1 MTSET
6 REYVAAGKKKVNH
19 IVTRWTGGK
28 TFEAGRP
35 AGPFIRVDTTGQTGP
50 GPVDVLLCAL
60 ATCSAI
66 DVVEILEKRRTPVAS
81 LEIDVTGDRVAA
93 IPARLERVVMRYT
106 ITGDGIEAVHAL
118 RAIDLAVNKY
128 CSVRDSLDPKLPIVL
143 ELVLNGLDVGIGDGR
158 SETGDGREG

>member
-6 REYVAAGKKKVNH
+6 REMAAAGKKKVNR

-35 AGPFIRVDTTGQTGP
+35 AGPPIRVDTTGATGP

-66 DVVEILEKRRTPVAS
+66 DVVEILEKRRTPVTS
-81 LEIDVTGDRVAA
+81 LDIEVVGERVAA
-93 IPARLERVVMRYT
+93 IPARLERVTMSYT
-106 ITGDGIEAVHAL
+106 ITGEGIEAVHAL

-128 CSVRDSLDPKLPIVL
+128 CSVRDSLDPKIPIAL
-143 ELVLNGLDVGIGDGR
+143 ELVLNGEVVA
-158 SETGDGREG
+158 SE